1 MTSLP
6 MPPGLSDSSLSGFVP
21 GSATGCDAIQA
32 ASPAATDE
40 QHLLRAFR
48 TFAETAGSLE
58 YSYSLLR
65 AEVAR
70 LRRELEESHAGLAR
84 SLEQNRSMRQHLDRI
99 LESLP
104 CGVVVV
110 SSSGEITHWNPE
122 ARRLLALEEIFKSP
136 TRSEERR
143 VGKECRSRW

>member
-6 MPPGLSDSSLSGFVP
+6 MSPGLSDSSLSGFVP

-110 SSSGEITHWNPE
+110 SSSGGGVRGGGRRGDVALLSRCVSSPVVVVVWGS
-122 ARRLLALEEIFKSP
+122 RLLSLS
-136 TRSEERR
+136 
-143 VGKECRSRW
+143 

>member
-6 MPPGLSDSSLSGFVP
+6 MPQGLSASARAGFVP
-21 GSATGCDAIQA
+21 NPAAACDAIEA
-32 ASPAATDE
+32 APPVAAQSPSDE

-58 YSYSLLR
+58 HSYGLLR

-70 LRRELEESHAGLAR
+70 LRRELEGSHACLAR

-136 TRSEERR
+136 TAVRDQKR
-143 VGKECRSRW
+143 VAE